1 MITSLPLSQATH
13 YWFFLSLLI
22 SHLFLGHLSQS
33 ANGASHLLSHVQK
46 FLKVSI
52 FSPLIILYLC
62 TQSLLQKNKNALY
75 IALVIKFVNIHF
87 TSAITLGFI
96 FAIVH
101 SLCLCLASLYTLCSA
116 FSYHIFPLSQRTIH
130 PNCSFLVHKITQ
142 NFQSLFDS
150 CFFFY
155 FSSTFLTYTL

>member
-1 MITSLPLSQATH
+1 M
-13 YWFFLSLLI
+13 SLLI
-22 SHLFLGHLSQS
+22 CASHLF
-33 ANGASHLLSHVQK
+33 SHIQK

-62 TQSLLQKNKNALY
+62 TQSLLQQSKYALY
-75 IALVIKFVNIHF
+75 IALVIKFVNLLF

-96 FAIVH
+96 FAILY

-116 FSYHIFPLSQRTIH
+116 FSYYIFPLSQRTIH
-130 PNCSFLVHKITQ
+130 PNCSFLVQKITQ

-150 CFFFY
+150 CFFFLLLKH
-155 FSSTFLTYTL
+155 FSDLHTIISPILRLLP